1 MGEFIEDLQIGK
13 SIADSIGLQPDDK
26 QGPEQN
32 VGADRLGKSDILS
45 RLGVTL
51 LLFSV
56 IIVILAVLVIILRFL
71 CSDRISEK
79 NRHRLLN
86 LRSKLFYNPLIRYAI
101 LNSLKL
107 NLTAVTTFQLVAS
120 DFVQVSTAVLLFFAI
135 NAVPLILSRTL
146 FKSNDELHSM

>member
-32 VGADRLGKSDILS
+32 VGAERLGKSDILS

-51 LLFSV
+51 LLISV
-56 IIVILAVLVIILRFL
+56 IIVVLAILVVSLHLL
-71 CSDRISEK
+71 CSYRISDE
-79 NRHRLLN
+79 NRLRLSN
-86 LRSKLFYNPLIRYAI
+86 LRSKLFYNPFIRYVI

-107 NLTAVTTFQLVAS
+107 NLTAVTTFQLAANDS
-120 DFVQVSTAVLLFFAI
+120 IQVTTAAFLFIAI
-135 NAVPLILSRTL
+135 NGVPLVLSRTL
-146 FKSNDELHSM
+146 FKLNDELHSI